1 MIFLSLQFYACICR
15 IRKQVMSTKHPT
27 GPCTIWR
34 SLTSLSVT
42 VYAQLTNYGHHKYS
56 NYPQLPIFHW
66 NCCSCLPVE
75 PCVDVSQTV
84 SQSNIFEKQIIMQ
97 IINNFNDDRSW
108 VNTNSV
114 DEHWKT
120 KLNKYLEPKSEA
132 IRRSGDIE
140 LTIIVT
146 LMMIL
151 ISPVWL
157 PCE

>member
-1 MIFLSLQFYACICR
+1 MIFLSLQFFACIFS
-15 IRKQVMSTKHPT
+15 IRKQVLITKHPT

-42 VYAQLTNYGHHKYS
+42 VYAHLTNYEHREHS
-56 NYPQLPIFHW
+56 IYPQLPIPHW
-66 NCCSCLPVE
+66 NCCSCLPVK
-75 PCVDVSQTV
+75 PCDDVSQTA

-108 VNTNSV
+108 VNINNV

-120 KLNKYLEPKSEA
+120 KLNKYLQLKFEVS
-132 IRRSGDIE
+132 RRSGDIE
-140 LTIIVT
+140 LTIIVA
-146 LMMIL
+146 LMMLL
-151 ISPVWL
+151 ISPAWL